1 MPPPRITLTP
11 EERQAVPT
19 EADQRLARVQ
29 AEAAR
34 IERECAQL
42 GICLDD
48 PCVRKRLTWLKPML
62 AGLLA
67 DRGPLT
73 TTALADLTGALRV
86 TVSANL
92 NRSPWFRLFRLHRNE
107 AWWELTKEGR
117 AVLAGHKSECA

>member
-1 MPPPRITLTP
+1 MPPPRITLAP
-11 EERQAVPT
+11 EERQLIPT
-19 EADQRLARVQ
+19 DAEQRRARVQ

-34 IERECAQL
+34 VEAECARL
-42 GICLDD
+42 GICLEDQSS
-48 PCVRKRLTWLKPML
+48 RRRLTWLKPTL
-62 AGLLA
+62 LQLLA

-73 TTALADLTGALRV
+73 TVMLADLTGARRV

-92 NRSPWFRLFRLHRNE
+92 NRSPWFRLHRLHRNE